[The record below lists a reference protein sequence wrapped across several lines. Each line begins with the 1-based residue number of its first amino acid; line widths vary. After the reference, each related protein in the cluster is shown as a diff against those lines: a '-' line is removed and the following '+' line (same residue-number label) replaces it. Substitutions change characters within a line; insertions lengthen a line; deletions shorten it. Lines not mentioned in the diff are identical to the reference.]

1 MKKTAAIAVIMSMT
15 MALTACTNLNPSTY
29 SKDKDSD
36 SNAHAYI
43 ASTTTDTSVVAAN
56 PEGTDAPENDQ
67 GAEVT
72 PVTDHSWKEI
82 YVDYLENHMDEIFGE
97 DNDEWKYSWTWG
109 FIYVNDDKIP
119 ELVLSSGYEAGG
131 NVILTIVNG
140 QVDFIY
146 TRRLGFYYDESGNVL
161 VNSDGHMGVYFDYVY
176 TIGDNG
182 FEFLASGDYY
192 DIYDDENG
200 YTGEMEY
207 YLGEQKVSETEYYDV
222 IESYIPVEERL
233 YWADG
238 STYDSVINYLKGNVY
253 EGYREAYKEVADEW
267 LGTDNVYLALI
278 ESDKAPSYLVL
289 DNNNWMYIYYFQDG
303 MAFRGEDFY
312 LSESSNIF
320 FYPETGVAESFYES
334 SYDMGLTYYIY
345 SSNMGSSHFSYAGR
359 SGKLDEEGNLL
370 KDENG
375 YIFEYT
381 VNGAKVSEME
391 YAEYLDQYQ
400 GDCVEIKVPGAEDS
414 EVEFLTPEEMS
425 DYLSR

>member
-36 SNAHAYI
+36 SNAHAYT

-56 PEGTDAPENDQ
+56 PEGTDAPENDP

-72 PVTDHSWKEI
+72 PVTDDSWKEI

-109 FIYVNDDKIP
+109 FIFVNDDKIP

-200 YTGEMEY
+200 YTGEMDF
-207 YLGEQKVSETEYYDV
+207 K
-222 IESYIPVEERL
+222 YIRTL
-233 YWADG
+233 
-238 STYDSVINYLKGNVY
+238 
-253 EGYREAYKEVADEW
+253 
-267 LGTDNVYLALI
+267 
-278 ESDKAPSYLVL
+278 
-289 DNNNWMYIYYFQDG
+289 
-303 MAFRGEDFY
+303 FR
-312 LSESSNIF
+312 
-320 FYPETGVAESFYES
+320 
-334 SYDMGLTYYIY
+334 
-345 SSNMGSSHFSYAGR
+345 
-359 SGKLDEEGNLL
+359 
-370 KDENG
+370 
-375 YIFEYT
+375 
-381 VNGAKVSEME
+381 
-391 YAEYLDQYQ
+391 
-400 GDCVEIKVPGAEDS
+400 
-414 EVEFLTPEEMS
+414 
-425 DYLSR
+425 

>member
-82 YVDYLENHMDEIFGE
+82 YVDYLENHMDEIFGD
-97 DNDEWKYSWTWG
+97 DNDEWQYSWTWG

-312 LSESSNIF
+312 LSESSKIF
-320 FYPETGVAESFYES
+320 FYPESGVAESFYES

>member
-56 PEGTDAPENDQ
+56 PEGTDAPENDP

-72 PVTDHSWKEI
+72 PVTDDSWKEI
-82 YVDYLENHMDEIFGE
+82 YADYLENHMDEIFGD
-97 DNDEWKYSWTWG
+97 DNDEWQYSWTWG

-207 YLGEQKVSETEYYDV
+207 YLGEQKVSEAEYYDV

-253 EGYREAYKEVADEW
+253 AGYREAYKEVADEW

-320 FYPETGVAESFYES
+320 FYPETGVAESFYKS

-414 EVEFLTPEEMS
+414 KVEFLTPEEMS

>member
-56 PEGTDAPENDQ
+56 PEGTDAPENDP

-72 PVTDHSWKEI
+72 PVTDDSWKEI

-207 YLGEQKVSETEYYDV
+207 YLGEQKVSEAEYYDV

-253 EGYREAYKEVADEW
+253 AGYREAYKEVADEW

-278 ESDKAPSYLVL
+278 ESDNAPSYLVL

-320 FYPETGVAESFYES
+320 FYPEAGVAESFYKS

-359 SGKLDEEGNLL
+359 SGKLDE
-370 KDENG
+370 
-375 YIFEYT
+375 
-381 VNGAKVSEME
+381 
-391 YAEYLDQYQ
+391 
-400 GDCVEIKVPGAEDS
+400 
-414 EVEFLTPEEMS
+414 
-425 DYLSR
+425 